1 VVPPVAAIADEYTVP
16 CVAEGKLDVVM
27 VNAVGVAEAAAIERV
42 TVPVAVLPILR
53 VPAAELESVALTPKE

>member
-1 VVPPVAAIADEYTVP
+1 
-16 CVAEGKLDVVM
+16 M